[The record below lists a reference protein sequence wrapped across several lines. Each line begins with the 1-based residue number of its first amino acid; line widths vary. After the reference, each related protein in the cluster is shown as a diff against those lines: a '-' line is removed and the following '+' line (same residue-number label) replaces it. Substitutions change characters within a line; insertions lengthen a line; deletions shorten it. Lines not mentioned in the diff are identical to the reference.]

1 MSWNPNSNKHKAQHG
16 GYKQKP
22 TKANVNAL
30 LCLYAAICEV
40 SPNKLPS
47 KQKGSQLK
55 LDF

>member
-1 MSWNPNSNKHKAQHG
+1 MSWNTNSNKHKAQHG

-40 SPNKLPS
+40 SPKKLPS
-47 KQKGSQLK
+47 KQTGSQLK